1 MFRSIGMPELI
12 ILFIISA
19 AWVVPLAVAVWV
31 VVTLN
36 RIRTDQQGM
45 KAKLESI
52 ERDLRR

>member
-1 MFRSIGMPELI
+1 MFGSVGMPELL

-19 AWVVPLAVAVWV
+19 SWVVPLAVAVWV

-36 RIRTDQQGM
+36 RVRTDQQVM

>member
-1 MFRSIGMPELI
+1 MFGSIGMPELI